1 MSIFV
6 INIWWNE
13 RYIYFEYVELIEFD
27 KILIILI
34 RYVGLIWI
42 KNTNEFGKYIL
53 MKNIFGYYYSYCD
66 LCNVII

>member
-34 RYVGLIWI
+34 RYVGLIGI

-53 MKNIFGYYYSYCD
+53 IKNIFRYYYSYCD